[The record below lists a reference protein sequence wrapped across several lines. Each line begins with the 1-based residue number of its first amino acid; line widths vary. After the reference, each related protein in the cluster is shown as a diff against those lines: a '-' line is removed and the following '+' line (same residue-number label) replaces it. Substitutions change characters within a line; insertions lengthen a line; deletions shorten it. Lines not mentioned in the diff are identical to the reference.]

1 MSRRKDRQRYESMK
15 RLNPD
20 YKGFRGYD
28 TEPDRPGQT
37 PLQAVTCTVCGR
49 KRNIPLGTA
58 VEQGERYVCQQCQ
71 EERPEEALPET
82 ASPSDEESMVT

>member
-1 MSRRKDRQRYESMK
+1 MSRSKDRERYTTMK

-28 TEPDRPGQT
+28 LEPDRPGQT

-49 KRNIPLGTA
+49 KRNVPLGIA
-58 VEQGERYVCQQCQ
+58 VEQEDRYVCQSCL
-71 EERPEEALPET
+71 EEGKG
-82 ASPSDEESMVT
+82 